1 MNNLPVDLNLLVLFD
16 AVLRHRS
23 VSRAAEAVGLSQ
35 PAVSNGLRRLREH
48 FHDRL
53 FVRTAEGMM
62 PTPAAEAL
70 GGTVSAALAQLGAGL
85 ARRRAFDP
93 GAETRTFTL
102 IVTDIGEIVFLPR
115 LLDTARRDAP
125 RVSFR
130 TVHLPA
136 AATQRALESGDA
148 DLAVGFVPDLTAGVF
163 QQRLF
168 ATEYVCMARSDHPA
182 IGDRVTR
189 AQFMGA
195 THAVADAEGT
205 GHYVVAQA
213 LARLKPAPRIGPRP
227 AVPRAAPD
235 RRRERHGRDRAA
247 AARARAAP
255 GGEREAARAP
265 AQAAAHRDPAVLARA
280 VPRRPREPVAPRD
293 AGPPLQGRAVDLECK
308 RQRLT
313 A

>member
-1 MNNLPVDLNLLVLFD
+1 MNNLPDLNLLVVFD

-53 FVRTAEGMM
+53 FVRTAEGMV

-70 GGTVSAALAQLGAGL
+70 GGTVSAALAQIGAGL
-85 ARRRAFDP
+85 ARRTAFDP
-93 GAETRTFTL
+93 RAERRTFTL
-102 IVTDIGEIVFLPR
+102 IMTDIGEIVFLPR
-115 LLDTARRDAP
+115 LLETAKRAAP
-125 RVSFR
+125 GISFR

-136 AATQRALESGDA
+136 PATRRALETGEA
-148 DLAVGFVPDLTAGVF
+148 DLAVGFVPDLSAGVF

-168 ATEYVCMARSDHPA
+168 ATEYVCMARADHPA

-189 AQFMGA
+189 AQFMAA

-213 LARLKPAPRIGPRP
+213 LARLRPAPRIGLR
-227 AVPRAAPD
+227 VPQFLALPLIVGAGDMLATVPLPLAYELRRAANVKLLAHPL
-235 RRRERHGRDRAA
+235 RLPRIEIRQFWHERYHD
-247 AARARAAP
+247 
-255 GGEREAARAP
+255 
-265 AQAAAHRDPAVLARA
+265 DPANRWLRETVVRLFKDARW
-280 VPRRPREPVAPRD
+280 
-293 AGPPLQGRAVDLECK
+293 G
-308 RQRLT
+308 
-313 A
+313 

>member
-53 FVRTAEGMM
+53 FVRTADGMV

-70 GGTVSAALAQLGAGL
+70 GGTVSAALAQIGAGL

-93 GAETRTFTL
+93 RAERRTFTL
-102 IVTDIGEIVFLPR
+102 IMTDIGEIVFLPR
-115 LLDTARRDAP
+115 LLETAKRGAP
-125 RVSFR
+125 GISFR

-136 AATQRALESGDA
+136 AATRRALETGEA
-148 DLAVGFVPDLTAGVF
+148 DLAVGYVPDLEAGVF

-168 ATEYVCMARSDHPA
+168 ATEYVCMARADHPA

-189 AQFMGA
+189 AQFMAA

-213 LARLKPAPRIGPRP
+213 LARLKPAPRIGLR
-227 AVPRAAPD
+227 VPQFLALPLIVGASDMVATVPLPLAHELRRAANVKLLAHPLKLP
-235 RRRERHGRDRAA
+235 RIEIRQFWHERYHD
-247 AARARAAP
+247 
-255 GGEREAARAP
+255 
-265 AQAAAHRDPAVLARA
+265 DPANRWLRETLAQLFK
-280 VPRRPREPVAPRD
+280 D
-293 AGPPLQGRAVDLECK
+293 ARWA
-308 RQRLT
+308 
-313 A
+313 

>member
-53 FVRTAEGMM
+53 FVRTADGMV
-62 PTPAAEAL
+62 PTPTAEAL
-70 GGTVSAALAQLGAGL
+70 GGTVSAALAQIGAGL

-93 GAETRTFTL
+93 RAERRTFTL
-102 IVTDIGEIVFLPR
+102 IMTDIGEIVFLPR
-115 LLDTARRDAP
+115 LLETARRNAP
-125 RVSFR
+125 GTSFR

-136 AATQRALESGDA
+136 AATRRALETGAA
-148 DLAVGFVPDLTAGVF
+148 DLAVGFVPDLKAGVF

-168 ATEYVCMARSDHPA
+168 ATEYVCMARADHPA

-189 AQFMGA
+189 AQFMAA

-213 LARLKPAPRIGPRP
+213 LARLKPAPRIGLR
-227 AVPRAAPD
+227 VPQFLALPLIVGASDMVATVPLPLAHELRRAANVKLLAHPLKLP
-235 RRRERHGRDRAA
+235 RIEIRQFWHERYHD
-247 AARARAAP
+247 
-255 GGEREAARAP
+255 
-265 AQAAAHRDPAVLARA
+265 DPANRWLRETVVQLFKDARWA
-280 VPRRPREPVAPRD
+280 
-293 AGPPLQGRAVDLECK
+293 
-308 RQRLT
+308 
-313 A
+313 

>member
-1 MNNLPVDLNLLVLFD
+1 MNNLQLDLNLLVVFD

-53 FVRTAEGMM
+53 FVRTAEGMV

-70 GGTVSAALAQLGAGL
+70 GGSVSAALAQLGAGL
-85 ARRRAFDP
+85 ARRAAFDP
-93 GAETRTFTL
+93 RAETRTFTL
-102 IVTDIGEIVFLPR
+102 IMTDIGEVVFLPR
-115 LLDTARRDAP
+115 LLETAKRAAP
-125 RVSFR
+125 GISFR

-136 AATQRALESGDA
+136 AATRRALESGEA
-148 DLAVGFVPDLTAGVF
+148 DLAVGYVPDLEVGVF

-189 AQFMGA
+189 AQFMAA
-195 THAVADAEGT
+195 THAIADAEGT

-213 LARLKPAPRIGPRP
+213 LARLRPAPRIGLR
-227 AVPRAAPD
+227 VPQFLALPLIVGASDMLATVPLPLAYELRRAANVKLLAHPL
-235 RRRERHGRDRAA
+235 RLPRIEIRQFWHERYHD
-247 AARARAAP
+247 
-255 GGEREAARAP
+255 
-265 AQAAAHRDPAVLARA
+265 DPANRWLRGTIVGLFKDARW
-280 VPRRPREPVAPRD
+280 V
-293 AGPPLQGRAVDLECK
+293 
-308 RQRLT
+308 
-313 A
+313 